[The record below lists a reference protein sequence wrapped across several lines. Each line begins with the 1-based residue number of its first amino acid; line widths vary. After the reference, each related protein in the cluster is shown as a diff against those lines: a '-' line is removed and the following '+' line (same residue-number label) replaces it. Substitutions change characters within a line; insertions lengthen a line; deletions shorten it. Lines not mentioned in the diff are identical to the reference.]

1 MEFLHDLQIGIGVAL
16 TLHNLLYALIGAVL
30 GTLAGAL
37 PGLGSVAMI
46 AMMLPAAQAL
56 DATPALIMLAGI
68 FCGAQYG
75 GSTAAILTQAAHGS
89 SASPFAAAAIDGSAM
104 ARKGQAGTAL
114 GIAGVGAFV
123 AGCIGTAIVAALAP
137 PLTQVAFRF
146 GPAEYFSLTVLGLIG
161 AVVLASGSLLKGIG
175 MILFGLLLA
184 QIGPDMLTGA
194 PRFAGGIAEL
204 SGGIGF
210 AVIAIGVFGIGHVI
224 ATLGEHRASR
234 EFITKD
240 IGAAWPSK
248 ADVGAAWPA
257 VIRGTALGSLLGM
270 LPGAGALLASFVAY
284 DIEKS
289 MRLSSVEVPFG
300 KGNIRGAA
308 SAESA
313 NNAGVQ
319 TSFIPMLALGI
330 PPNAVMALMVGALTL
345 KGIQPGPQVMT
356 GHPDLF
362 WGLIV
367 SLWIANA
374 MLLVINLPLLRV
386 WKGLLRVRYAYVF
399 PVFTLL
405 CCAGAYSLHGRVF
418 DVYVVA
424 IFGVVGYV
432 FSKLSLESA
441 PLLLGYVL
449 GPMMEENLRNTLTLS
464 SGDWSVF
471 IMRPF
476 AAGLLATAALLIVV
490 VMLPS
495 ISKKRE
501 ATFQEE

>member
-1 MEFLHDLQIGIGVAL
+1 MELLHDLQIGIGVAL
-16 TLHNLLYALIGAVL
+16 TLHNLAYALLGALL

-37 PGLGSVAMI
+37 PGLGAVAVI

-56 DATPALIMLAGI
+56 DATPALIMLASI

-75 GSTAAILTQAAHGS
+75 GSTAAILTHGS

-114 GIAGVGAFV
+114 GIAGLGVFV
-123 AGCIGTAIVAALAP
+123 AGCIGTAIVAAVAP
-137 PLTQVAFRF
+137 PLTQIAFRF

-161 AVVLASGSLLKGIG
+161 AVVLASGSLLKGVG

-194 PRFAGGIAEL
+194 PRFAGGISEL
-204 SGGIGF
+204 AGGIGF
-210 AVIAIGVFGIGHVI
+210 AVIAIGVFGVGHVI
-224 ATLGEHRASR
+224 ATLGERGASR
-234 EFITKD
+234 ELVTKD
-240 IGAAWPSK
+240 IGRAWPSK
-248 ADVGAAWPA
+248 LEIEAAWPA

-289 MRLSSVEVPFG
+289 MRLSTADVPFG

-313 NNAGVQ
+313 NNAGAQ

-362 WGLIV
+362 WGLIA
-367 SLWIANA
+367 SLWVANA
-374 MLLVINLPLLRV
+374 LLLLINLPLLRV

-399 PVFTLL
+399 PVFTLV
-405 CCAGAYSLHGRVF
+405 CCVGAYALHGRVF
-418 DVYVVA
+418 DVYMVA
-424 IFGVVGYV
+424 IFAVVGYV
-432 FSKLSLESA
+432 FSKLSLEPA

-464 SGDWSVF
+464 GGDWSVF

-476 AAGLLATAALLIVV
+476 AAGLLAAAVLLIVV